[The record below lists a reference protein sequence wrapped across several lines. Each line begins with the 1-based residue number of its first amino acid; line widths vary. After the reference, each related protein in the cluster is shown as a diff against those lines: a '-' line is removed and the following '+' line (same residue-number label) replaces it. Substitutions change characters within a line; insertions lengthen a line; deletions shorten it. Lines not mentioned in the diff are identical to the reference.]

1 MTHFV
6 RFKRS
11 SESFSFETA
20 APSIVGNSFLPSVAL
35 VPLRQQRG
43 AESKIIIQTGERV
56 REGQL
61 LARSPSPEGC
71 NVHAPIPGV
80 LRRVREVSLPD
91 GTMGQ
96 AAEIVLSGSF
106 DILGRREDRCLWN
119 KIPSMELC
127 KILEDKGVVNTSG
140 DPEPLSAC
148 VRAAKRDKYPAIILR
163 LFDSDPTTRLDSLL
177 AREELSSVIEG
188 CAILASAIG
197 AREVVAVHERK
208 RPVSI
213 DASKLDDLFPGID
226 FRLAEASGR
235 YPDGNR
241 ESLLTYA
248 YGSRSRPEAPS
259 ILCIDPGTALA
270 ARDAIVKNQPTLS
283 RYVYV
288 SGSALAGN
296 ALLRVRI
303 GTPIGDLIEECGGFI
318 VPPSRV
324 IVNGLITGHAL
335 YDLDTPVTKSTKS
348 LHVMGSDECP
358 DYDVQPCIHCGSCLM
373 VCPVKIDP
381 ARTVTLIR
389 KDRVSPDVSRDI
401 AACQACGCCAMV
413 CPSRIPLHHV
423 IRSAKNRD
431 SKGGSL

>member
-35 VPLRQQRG
+35 VPLRQQHG

-71 NVHAPIPGV
+71 NVHAPIPGI
-80 LRRVREVSLPD
+80 LRRIREVSLPD

-96 AAEIVLSGSF
+96 AAEIVLSGAF
-106 DILGRREDRCLWN
+106 DILGRREDRCVWK

-140 DPEPLSAC
+140 DAESLSAG
-148 VRAAKRDKYPAIILR
+148 VRAAKRAKHPAIVLR

-177 AREELSSVIEG
+177 AREERSSVIEG
-188 CAILASAIG
+188 CAILASAID
-197 AREVVAVHERK
+197 AREVAVVHERK
-208 RPVSI
+208 HPVTI
-213 DASKLDDLFPGID
+213 DPSTITDLFPGMD
-226 FRLAEASGR
+226 FRFVESTGR

-241 ESLLTYA
+241 ERLLSFA
-248 YGSRSRPEAPS
+248 VGSNTGPEMSS
-259 ILCIDPGTALA
+259 ILCIDPGTAIA

-283 RYVYV
+283 RYVYI

-318 VPPSRV
+318 LPPSRI
-324 IVNGLITGHAL
+324 IVNGLITGQAL
-335 YDLDTPVTKSTKS
+335 YDLDTPITKSTKS
-348 LHVMGSDECP
+348 LHIMGADECP
-358 DYDVQPCIHCGSCLM
+358 NYDVQPCIHCGSCLM
-373 VCPVKIDP
+373 VCPVRIDP
-381 ARTVTLIR
+381 ARTVTSIQ
-389 KDRVSPDVSRDI
+389 KDRISPDIAKDI

-423 IRSAKNRD
+423 IRSAKNRN
-431 SKGGSL
+431 SQGGSL